1 MADRTPAPDT
11 PELRTFV
18 NSCDSR
24 NPASGV
30 ATGLLP
36 SQERTD
42 SGELS
47 HG

>member
-1 MADRTPAPDT
+1 MADRTPASDT
-11 PELRTFV
+11 PELRAFV

-30 ATGLLP
+30 ATGLLL
-36 SQERTD
+36 SQEITI

-47 HG
+47 NG